1 MKFWTQSLRIR
12 LAGSFFLIAFVAVVL
27 ISLFTFWHARAAL
40 EQEVSERLY
49 TIGAEKALGIEYW
62 IDTQRQFVN
71 FLAQAYELRTYAT
84 ALVAEDTRLDRSLA
98 YTQVDT
104 YLESIIT
111 THPDLLEILV
121 LTNPGGQV
129 VFSTNKEREGNYQVD
144 TRYFRE
150 GRQQLFVHPVYF
162 SPTLDQMTITIAR
175 PLANATDSNSG
186 VIAVHL
192 NLDRLDAIVL
202 NRAGLGETGES
213 YLIGQYNEVVSSGRF
228 GNREFP
234 RGVHT
239 VGIHAA
245 LEGRDGVD
253 RYLNYDDTPVLGAY
267 QWLETERLALLT
279 EIHQTEAFAPAKRLA
294 GTILL
299 TGMGAASMLALLVWL
314 LACQITRPITALT
327 ASVMRITA
335 DNLAEQVPVLTHDE
349 IGVLARS
356 FNQMTRRLQTLYADL
371 QRSEEHFRLLI
382 ENASDIIL
390 IVDQAG
396 SICYASPS
404 VNTELGYPPETLL
417 NQSLDRL
424 VHPDDY
430 DHLAAACTYVYH
442 APDTTRTKE
451 FRLRHADDTWH
462 TFECRSKY
470 LPVIDHGARI
480 VLNARDISE
489 RLVAER
495 ERAHLQQEIIHMQAA
510 RLRELSTPFIPIAE
524 GVVLMPLI
532 GTIDHQ
538 RSEQI
543 IDTLLAGITHQHAHF
558 AILDIT
564 GVPLVDTYVAQSLIR
579 TAQSV
584 KLLGTRIILTGIQ
597 PQTAQT
603 LVHLGVDLS
612 SITTY
617 ASLQGA
623 IAYALSSMKAAS
635 AGTATN
641 GMTTRSPKLLTR
653 KLV

>member
-1 MKFWTQSLRIR
+1 MKFWTQRLTVR
-12 LAGSFFLIAFVAVVL
+12 LAGSFFLISFIAVVF
-27 ISLFTFWHARAAL
+27 ISLFTFWQARTAL
-40 EQEVSERLY
+40 EQAVSERLHV
-49 TIGAEKALGIEYW
+49 IASEKALGIERW
-62 IDTQRQFVN
+62 IDTQRQFIN
-71 FLAQAYELRTYAT
+71 FLAEAYELRTYAP
-84 ALVAEDTRLDRSLA
+84 ALVARDTRLDHSLA
-98 YTQVDT
+98 YTRVDT
-104 YLESIIT
+104 YLESVLSM
-111 THPDLLEILV
+111 HPDLLEIMV

-129 VFSTNKEREGNYQVD
+129 VFSTHKEREGSYQVD

-175 PLANATDSNSG
+175 PLATTTSSNTG
-186 VIAVHL
+186 VIAIHL

-202 NRAGLGETGES
+202 DRAGLGETGES
-213 YLIGQYNEVVSSGRF
+213 YLIGQYNEVVSSERF

-245 LEGRDGVD
+245 LEGRHGVD
-253 RYLNYDDTPVLGAY
+253 RYLNYAGTPVLGAY

-279 EIHQTEAFAPAKRLA
+279 EIHQTEAFAPAHRLA

-299 TGMGAASMLALLVWL
+299 AGVGVTSVLVLLVWL
-314 LACQITRPITALT
+314 LALQITRPITALT
-327 ASVMRITA
+327 TAVTRITA
-335 DNLAEQVPVLTHDE
+335 DNLAEQVPVLAHDE

-396 SICYASPS
+396 IICYASPS
-404 VNTELGYPPETLL
+404 VNSELGYPPETLL
-417 NQSLDRL
+417 NQPLEQF

-430 DHLAAACTYVYH
+430 VDLSAACTHVYQ
-442 APDTTRTKE
+442 APNTTLTNE
-451 FRLRHADDTWH
+451 FRIRHADDTWH
-462 TFECRSKY
+462 PFECRGKY
-470 LPVIDHGARI
+470 LPMIDHGARI
-480 VLNARDISE
+480 VLNARDMSE
-489 RLVAER
+489 RQAAER

-543 IDTLLAGITHQHAHF
+543 IDTLLTGIARQHATF

-584 KLLGTRIILTGIQ
+584 TLLGSRIILTGIQ

-603 LVHLGVDLS
+603 LVHLGIDLS
-612 SITTY
+612 SIITY

-623 IAYALSSMKAAS
+623 ITYALSSRPALS
-635 AGTATN
+635 ADSTRNGTAT
-641 GMTTRSPKLLTR
+641 RPHKRLTS